1 MSSNCQSVLLQD
13 WTLFYNLETNGLSL
27 PCYSRKELS
36 DLWDKC
42 FFGPAQREEFTPAF
56 DGMCDIIHCAARKL
70 HCFLQPHSQA
80 SLRIVWDEYRRETW
94 EWGCVSSNIQTSRL
108 GSKTK
113 VFKTLGGV
121 LKLKL
126 RVFFAI
132 TEQFLGLWLVKSVMV
147 NN

>member
-1 MSSNCQSVLLQD
+1 MSSNCQSVFLQD

-56 DGMCDIIHCAARKL
+56 DGMCDIIHCAATKL

-80 SLRIVWDEYRRETW
+80 SLLLVWDEYRRERAISW
-94 EWGCVSSNIQTSRL
+94 AVIGQVGYGQLEQVQTMEM
-108 GSKTK
+108 T
-113 VFKTLGGV
+113 
-121 LKLKL
+121 
-126 RVFFAI
+126 
-132 TEQFLGLWLVKSVMV
+132 
-147 NN
+147 

>member
-1 MSSNCQSVLLQD
+1 MSCNCQSVLLQD

-27 PCYSRKELS
+27 PCHSRKELS

-56 DGMCDIIHCAARKL
+56 DGMCDIIHCAANKTLFPPTSFPGFSPTCMGR
-70 HCFLQPHSQA
+70 
-80 SLRIVWDEYRRETW
+80 VWERNLG
-94 EWGCVSSNIQTSRL
+94 GCVSSNIQTSRL
-108 GSKTK
+108 GAKTK

-126 RVFFAI
+126 
-132 TEQFLGLWLVKSVMV
+132 
-147 NN
+147 